1 MAAAGAAP
9 KNAASVEA
17 RPRPRKHHPDEH
29 QASPD
34 CLVGRVSAS
43 ESVREETGRLTAEA
57 MAVQGAECPL

>member
-17 RPRPRKHHPDEH
+17 RPRPRKHHTDEH